1 MFVIVINI
9 VLLILFSFIAKFLQ
23 NFTEFLRTKCYIHPH
38 ALNVCVDVEQENLL
52 LLRPKKRK
60 YYT

>member
-9 VLLILFSFIAKFLQ
+9 VLLILFSFIAKTYL
-23 NFTEFLRTKCYIHPH
+23 TEFLRTKCYIHPH